1 MGSSPSSANL
11 YFDAWRIPK
20 HRIFASL
27 VLIPRTFGT
36 IGTLERLEPA
46 LVFNG
51 LNVLNGLHIDYPL
64 SVCLYP
70 FILRPCPK
78 PAESSRLRQKFG
90 QILMP
95 SWMI

>member
-51 LNVLNGLHIDYPL
+51 LNVLNGLQHSLAANSTGDYRVVYEIDDARKRVRIFRIRHRREVY
-64 SVCLYP
+64 
-70 FILRPCPK
+70 R
-78 PAESSRLRQKFG
+78 
-90 QILMP
+90 
-95 SWMI
+95 